1 MIHKKKN
8 PKYNLN
14 NLKRDSN
21 HYNKISKFNNR
32 QFSKYN
38 KFLKK
43 AKEFQMKF
51 KNLVLINPKPLK
63 F

>member
-14 NLKRDSN
+14 NLKRESN
-21 HYNKISKFNNR
+21 HYKKISKFNYR
-32 QFSKYN
+32 WFSKYN

-43 AKEFQMKF
+43 AKEFQM
-51 KNLVLINPKPLK
+51 
-63 F
+63 